1 MLFPSTDFFAQLSYQ
16 GETFPIY
23 VPESLPFG
31 TDTLET
37 QLQVPPDEWLQSAH
51 MPSLLDKQDKS
62 KEPGL
67 PASGQ
72 NGSESG
78 TTKNDG
84 AEVGSVCPN

>member
-1 MLFPSTDFFAQLSYQ
+1 MELILLKPNCKFL
-16 GETFPIY
+16 
-23 VPESLPFG
+23 
-31 TDTLET
+31 
-37 QLQVPPDEWLQSAH
+37 PDEWLQSAH

-78 TTKNDG
+78 TTKNEG